1 VWEPAYDDGGSP
13 IKQYVVEVDEVE
25 GLDVA
30 NVESWVEVYRGSA
43 LTFNVVS
50 GLTATMGY
58 RFKVKTVS
66 E

>member
-1 VWEPAYDDGGSP
+1 M
-13 IKQYVVEVDEVE
+13 QYVVELDEVE

-30 NVESWVEVYRGSA
+30 NIESWVEVYRGSA
-43 LTFNVVS
+43 LTYNVAS